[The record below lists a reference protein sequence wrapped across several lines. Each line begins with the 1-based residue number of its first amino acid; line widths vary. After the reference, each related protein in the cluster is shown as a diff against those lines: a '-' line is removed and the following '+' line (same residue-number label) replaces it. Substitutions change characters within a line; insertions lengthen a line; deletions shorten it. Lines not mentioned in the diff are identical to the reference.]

1 MSNPVIINILTNE
14 ITNFKDVKEI
24 TIGRNTASSIDI
36 PSPVISRTQCAIKL
50 NENNEWFLTDLS
62 RHHSTLLNNAP
73 LHGNSHILKSGD
85 KISFIHYKD
94 GEYTFYYSPLDVAS
108 NPAKKRKLESQ
119 TDFTADVLTPNP
131 ADVKSSDHNQIL
143 SQNNVIAE
151 LNRELAL
158 LKEKYDLAL
167 EEIDNQRRVNET
179 VSHKLNI
186 LMTESND
193 TVSSLQ
199 KEKESLNNKL
209 KEEESAKEKMIN
221 EIQELNELLKESELE
236 QIRLNEECKCKEP
249 SSEKISKQD
258 DATKEVKEEETDPS
272 ETVTTAE
279 ALQKLVEIVE
289 IKWNEQEMEHM
300 REQLK
305 MRDEKITDLALEA
318 EKYQSQVI
326 ETLDREMLCSIC
338 NDIIYEAT
346 TLNCRHT
353 FCRVCLFEWKK
364 KKKECP
370 VCRTKIKTET
380 RPLVI
385 DSFIDKL
392 ADTIGGELKT
402 RRMEVKE
409 ERTSKPTRGGSS
421 CSSRASPYN
430 RANRNNR
437 RTRGNFNTIS
447 SAMSILQP
455 LVIELSDHFGP
466 GIVPGPVIDLTAA
479 SPSTPRQR
487 RRRQTSSYY
496 NLM

>member
-1 MSNPVIINILTNE
+1 MTDPVIVNSLTCEILT
-14 ITNFKDVKEI
+14 FRDVEEI
-24 TIGRNTASSIDI
+24 TIGRNAASSIDI
-36 PSPVISRTQCAIKL
+36 PSPVISRTQCVIKP

-62 RHHSTLLNNAP
+62 RHHTTLFNNVA
-73 LHGNSHILKSGD
+73 LQGNSHILKSGD
-85 KISFIHYKD
+85 KISFLHYKD
-94 GEYTFYYSPLDVAS
+94 GEYVFYKSIFDVP
-108 NPAKKRKLESQ
+108 NKTKKRKLETL
-119 TDFTADVLTPNP
+119 TDFTSDILTPNP
-131 ADVKSSDHNQIL
+131 ADVKNSDQNQIL

-151 LNRELAL
+151 LNKELAL

-179 VSHKLNI
+179 VSHRLNL

-193 TVSSLQ
+193 RVSSLQ
-199 KEKESLNNKL
+199 KEKELLNNKL
-209 KEEESAKEKMIN
+209 KEEEISKEKMKN

-236 QIRLNEECKCKEP
+236 QIRLNDECKCKEL
-249 SSEKISKQD
+249 SSYKSIKQD
-258 DATKEVKEEETDPS
+258 EGPKVSNEVIDLN
-272 ETVTTAE
+272 ETVTTSE

-300 REQLK
+300 RDQLK
-305 MRDEKITDLALEA
+305 LRDEKLTDMALES

-370 VCRTKIKTET
+370 VCRAKIKTET

-392 ADTIGGELKT
+392 ADTVGGELKT

-409 ERTSKPTRGGSS
+409 ERTSKPIRGASS
-421 CSSRASPYN
+421 YSNRTSPY
-430 RANRNNR
+430 NRNNR

-455 LVIELSDHFGP
+455 LVIELSDHFGT
-466 GIVPGPVIDLTAA
+466 GIPESVIDLTA
-479 SPSTPRQR
+479 SPAAPRQR
-487 RRRQTSSYY
+487 RRRQASSYY
-496 NLM
+496 HM

>member
-1 MSNPVIINILTNE
+1 MMSNPVIVNILTSE
-14 ITNFKDVKEI
+14 ITTFKDVKEI

-36 PSPVISRTQCAIKL
+36 PSPVISRTQCAIIL

-62 RHHSTLLNNAP
+62 RHHSTLLNNNP
-73 LHGNSHILKSGD
+73 LQGTSHILKSGD
-85 KISFIHYKD
+85 KISFLHYKD
-94 GEYTFYYSPLDVAS
+94 GEYIFYYSLSNVP
-108 NPAKKRKLESQ
+108 NPAKKRKLETQ
-119 TDFTADVLTPNP
+119 TDCTVDILTPNP
-131 ADVKSSDHNQIL
+131 ADVTNSDQIL

-209 KEEESAKEKMIN
+209 KEEEIAKEKMMN

-236 QIRLNEECKCKEP
+236 QIRLNEECKCKEL
-249 SSEKISKQD
+249 SSDNNCKQD
-258 DATKEVKEEETDPS
+258 DEPNASKEEIDSE
-272 ETVTTAE
+272 ETVTTVA

-289 IKWNEQEMEHM
+289 IKWNEQEMENM

-305 MRDEKITDLALEA
+305 VRDEKITDLALEA
-318 EKYQSQVI
+318 EKYQSQII

-346 TLNCRHT
+346 ALNCRHT
-353 FCRVCLFEWKK
+353 FCRFCLIEWKK

-402 RRMEVKE
+402 RRLEVKE
-409 ERTSKPTRGGSS
+409 ERTAKSPRGGSS
-421 CSSRASPYN
+421 SSSRAPYN
-430 RANRNNR
+430 RNNRNNR

-447 SAMSILQP
+447 SAMSIL
-455 LVIELSDHFGP
+455 
-466 GIVPGPVIDLTAA
+466 
-479 SPSTPRQR
+479 
-487 RRRQTSSYY
+487 
-496 NLM
+496 